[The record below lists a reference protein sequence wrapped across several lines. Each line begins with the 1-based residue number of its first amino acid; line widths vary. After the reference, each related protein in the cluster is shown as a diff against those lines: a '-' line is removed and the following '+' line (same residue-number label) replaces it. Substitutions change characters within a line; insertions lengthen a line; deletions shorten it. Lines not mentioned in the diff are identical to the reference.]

1 MAEVSEALRDCA
13 DVIAVEWDAAVREA
27 MPNLP
32 WNTTDRPQNHTPR
45 SILVAIA
52 DSLESGD
59 SRQMQR
65 VIWESRIH
73 GLARS
78 RMNFEIRDIMVEDRL
93 VRAITV
99 KYVEDLLERHLE
111 ASEFRALSAAI
122 DVMLQHAIF
131 TVVDQQKAQLRKAN
145 ETEHKHL
152 AFLSHDLNNNLSNI
166 TLSLT
171 HLRLEMESEC
181 AKNREALI
189 RAEQLIINTV
199 GGMKRLLEY
208 ERLRNS
214 ATRPPFV
221 PVELRS
227 LARKVAAHFAHE
239 AQEKGLALSVEV
251 SAGMVALSEPQ
262 LVYVILQNFVGNALK
277 YSTNGMVRIG
287 ADAHEKDPTRGLAL
301 WVADEGPGIAP
312 EHLEKIFEAFRR
324 GDTFG
329 KEGAGLGLAIASQ
342 AAKLLDAQLSVTS
355 QVGKGSVF
363 RVSFA
368 VKSAEQPK
376 G

>member
-1 MAEVSEALRDCA
+1 MAELTEALRDSA
-13 DVIAVEWDAAVREA
+13 DVIALEWDAAVREA

-78 RMNFEIRDIMVEDRL
+78 RMNFEIRDVMLEDRL
-93 VRAITV
+93 VRAIVV
-99 KYVEDLLERHLE
+99 KCVEALLDRHLE
-111 ASEFRALSAAI
+111 ASEFRTLSAAI

-152 AFLSHDLNNNLSNI
+152 AYLSHDLNNNLSNI

-171 HLRLEMESEC
+171 HLRLEMENQC
-181 AKNREALI
+181 ARNKEALI
-189 RAEQLIINTV
+189 RAEQLIVNTV

-214 ATRPPFV
+214 AT
-221 PVELRS
+221 LR
-227 LARKVAAHFAHE
+227 
-239 AQEKGLALSVEV
+239 
-251 SAGMVALSEPQ
+251 
-262 LVYVILQNFVGNALK
+262 
-277 YSTNGMVRIG
+277 
-287 ADAHEKDPTRGLAL
+287 TRSG
-301 WVADEGPGIAP
+301 
-312 EHLEKIFEAFRR
+312 R
-324 GDTFG
+324 
-329 KEGAGLGLAIASQ
+329 EGAGTYRRSCPRHCRLERATA
-342 AAKLLDAQLSVTS
+342 AERDPAKLCRQCP
-355 QVGKGSVF
+355 QVFDVGDGAN
-363 RVSFA
+363 RRRRAPGGPGAGPGA
-368 VKSAEQPK
+368 V
-376 G
+376 GRR